1 MLYSILVNNKHV
13 RKGHSK
19 IFDNL
24 NSYVISLI
32 LYAGKGKEGSNITF
46 IFYIFIVDKSK
57 FYIINMNHFIKGI
70 IMFVRKCKY
79 IIEYF

>member
-46 IFYIFIVDKSK
+46 IFYIFIVDKS
-57 FYIINMNHFIKGI
+57 
-70 IMFVRKCKY
+70 
-79 IIEYF
+79 